1 MYQTTN
7 YGLSGMVERHMDPW
21 GYESGKA
28 LPRDRYELVLTG
40 DYIATFMGWFQETVA
55 GGGTAFDSK
64 NYEGLVEPVAGDAA
78 FWINLSSSHRKD
90 LRAIHAGC
98 PVLKGSKWILNKWI
112 YSWDQW
118 QKWPCG
124 ILNDTSRV

>member
-1 MYQTTN
+1 
-7 YGLSGMVERHMDPW
+7 
-21 GYESGKA
+21 
-28 LPRDRYELVLTG
+28 
-40 DYIATFMGWFQETVA
+40 MGWFQETVA

-64 NYEGLVEPVAGDAA
+64 NYEGLIEPVAGDAA

-124 ILNDTSRV
+124 ILNDTSRVPIPIEPNFHVS